1 MDIIGNENFKKNV
14 AWTFILYQSTSNS
27 MTRGFYEQKSKTNKN
42 VIKNAYNREVLF
54 FLNVIRKF
62 L

>member
-1 MDIIGNENFKKNV
+1 MDIIGNENLKNNV

-27 MTRGFYEQKSKTNKN
+27 MTRGFYEQKSKTNEN